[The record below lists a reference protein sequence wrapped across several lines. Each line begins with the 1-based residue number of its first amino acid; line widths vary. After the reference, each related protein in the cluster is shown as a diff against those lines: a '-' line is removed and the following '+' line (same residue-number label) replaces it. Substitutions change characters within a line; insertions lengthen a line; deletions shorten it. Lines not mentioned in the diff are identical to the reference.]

1 MTMRKFFQ
9 VCLVLAGLLCTSVG
23 RADILLL
30 VHGYLSGAESW
41 DSSGITA
48 LLERAGWHRT
58 GVFAAGP
65 SGVQLLPAPGQAASR
80 KVYVV
85 DLPSEAPVL
94 VQTYQLRQALQL
106 LVESHP
112 GEPIVLVGHSA
123 GGVVARAALVRG
135 GAKDVK
141 ALITIASPHLGTY
154 RAEQAL
160 DATDI
165 PFPFSMVTD
174 FFGGRT
180 YDIARRSRGLYV
192 DLVRPRPGS
201 FLFWLNTQQHPD
213 LQYFSIVRSE
223 AAILSGDYIV
233 PGYSQDMNNVPA
245 LSGKSTRIAVGTQ
258 HGLEPIDGSV
268 ILNVLD
274 GLK

>member
-1 MTMRKFFQ
+1 MRKFILACLMLVGLGFTS
-9 VCLVLAGLLCTSVG
+9 VLRADALVL
-23 RADILLL
+23 I
-30 VHGYLSGAESW
+30 HGFLSGAQSW
-41 DSSGITA
+41 DASGITA
-48 LLERAGWHRT
+48 LLDRAGWHRA

-65 SGVQLLPAPGQAASR
+65 SGIQLVPAPGRAASH
-80 KVYVV
+80 KVFVV
-85 DLPSEAPVL
+85 DLPSEAPIL
-94 VQTYQLRQALQL
+94 VQTYQLRQILQL
-106 LVESHP
+106 INQSYP
-112 GEPIVLVGHSA
+112 GESIVLVGHSA

-174 FFGGRT
+174 FFGGET
-180 YDIARRSRGLYV
+180 YDVAKRSRGLFV

-201 FLFWLNTQQHPD
+201 FLFWLNNQQHPD
-213 LQYFSIVRSE
+213 LQYFSIVRGE
-223 AAILSGDYIV
+223 VAVLSGDYIV

-258 HGLEPIDGSV
+258 HGLEMIDGSV
-268 ILNVLD
+268 IVNVLA